1 MSSLH
6 SGQHILLM
14 EQCSWAHFTWT
25 QYTQEIQNDRYPP
38 HLNTVSNRRSHQHNF
53 LLNFLNDYLP
63 TQAKHINFLLG
74 HKPFQLFPS
83 QALSVSCLHNS
94 LTQYHNTTTATAK
107 ICHDYPPRD
116 ALWTVVK
123 PSKPVTK
130 PLNNSTHRKSET
142 FESIILQNWKIFD
155 FMAHHLAWLLHR
167 TRWISRGFYTGS
179 QAARTKLST
188 WNSGN

>member
-1 MSSLH
+1 MSTYPEPKPTFKDPSY
-6 SGQHILLM
+6 IF
-14 EQCSWAHFTWT
+14 SWWAV
-25 QYTQEIQNDRYPP
+25 IYPP
-38 HLNTVSNRRSHQHNF
+38 KPSTQFPAQAQTLSTLSKPSVLRLLPRSVMIIR
-53 LLNFLNDYLP
+53 P
-63 TQAKHINFLLG
+63 K
-74 HKPFQLFPS
+74 
-83 QALSVSCLHNS
+83 
-94 LTQYHNTTTATAK
+94 
-107 ICHDYPPRD
+107 D

-188 WNSGN
+188 

>member
-1 MSSLH
+1 MTTYLKPKPTLKDPSYTFSWWAVTCPPKP
-6 SGQHILLM
+6 STSIS
-14 EQCSWAHFTWT
+14 CSATIPF
-25 QYTQEIQNDRYPP
+25 N
-38 HLNTVSNRRSHQHNF
+38 SF
-53 LLNFLNDYLP
+53 
-63 TQAKHINFLLG
+63 QAK
-74 HKPFQLFPS
+74 PS
-83 QALSVSCLHNS
+83 RS
-94 LTQYHNTTTATAK
+94 TAY
-107 ICHDYPPRD
+107 IIPQHYYCHDYPPRD

-123 PSKPVTK
+123 PSKPVIK

-188 WNSGN
+188 